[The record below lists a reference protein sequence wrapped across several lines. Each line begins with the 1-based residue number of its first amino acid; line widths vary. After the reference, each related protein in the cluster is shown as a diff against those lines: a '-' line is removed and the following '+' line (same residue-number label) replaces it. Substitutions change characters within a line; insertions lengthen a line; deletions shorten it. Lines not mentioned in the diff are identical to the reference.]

1 MRRAF
6 CAWSTRHDQV
16 FSAYPRHP
24 LLLFALACS
33 TRQSSTSA
41 DFEPDVKVRAA
52 LQRRFDTEQKP
63 RTEYRAK
70 LVFYSRTE

>member
-1 MRRAF
+1 MIRYLA
-6 CAWSTRHDQV
+6 H
-16 FSAYPRHP
+16 PRHP
-24 LLLFALACS
+24 LLLLALACS
-33 TRQSSTSA
+33 TRQSSTSG

-52 LQRRFDTEQKP
+52 LQRRFDRFDTEQKP